1 MTTEAPEQ
9 VAGEGDEQE
18 SPPAPA
24 LIRVPLP
31 DGCLPATGSAETEA
45 WFRRVY
51 EANPEWRIE
60 LTPEGELIFNEYS
73 GGDSA
78 DIGSELSRQIGNWM
92 LDEGGGGRVRDSSAG
107 YWVTNQRGRDGIM
120 MPDLSWVSPEQF
132 SDVPGEQR
140 RRAWH
145 LCPAL
150 VVEIRSP
157 GDSLRAQQIRMQHWI
172 RLGAQLAWLFDP
184 RGWSVWIYRPG
195 REPERQVRPE
205 ELTGEDVMQGLV
217 VDCTR
222 IWDMA
227 DDLASL

>member
-1 MTTEAPEQ
+1 MVTEVPEQ
-9 VAGEGDEQE
+9 VEAEGGEQKL
-18 SPPAPA
+18 PPLPA
-24 LIRVPLP
+24 VIRVPLP
-31 DGCLPATGSAETEA
+31 EGCLPATGCAESEA
-45 WFRRVY
+45 WFTRVY

-60 LTPEGELIFNEYS
+60 LTPEGELIFNEYA
-73 GGDSA
+73 GGDSPDIA
-78 DIGSELSRQIGNWM
+78 VDIGRQIGNWM

-107 YWVTNQRGRDGIM
+107 YWVTNQRGRDGIL

-150 VVEIRSP
+150 VVEIRSIR
-157 GDSLRAQQIRMQHWI
+157 DSLRAQQIRMEHWI
-172 RLGAQLAWLFDP
+172 RLGAQLGWLIDP

-195 REPERQVRPE
+195 SEPERQIRPK
-205 ELTGEDVMQGLV
+205 ELSGEDVLEGLT

-222 IWDMA
+222 IWAMA